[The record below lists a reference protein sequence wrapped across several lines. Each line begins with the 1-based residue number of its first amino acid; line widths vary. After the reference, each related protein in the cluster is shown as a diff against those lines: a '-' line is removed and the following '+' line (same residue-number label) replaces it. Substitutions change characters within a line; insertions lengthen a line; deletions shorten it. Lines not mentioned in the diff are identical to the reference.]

1 MALSNSLGIV
11 ATTGNLPGSGAITG
25 GVAGAAS
32 RISVVKSRMSYNGT
46 AIPDSAVRSV
56 TTNLR
61 IAYPSVEGNIT
72 DV

>member
-11 ATTGNLPGSGAITG
+11 VSGALSG
-25 GVAGAAS
+25 LGVSATDAS
-32 RISVVKSRMSYNGT
+32 RISVSKTRMSYNGT
-46 AIPDSAVRSV
+46 AIADSAVRSL
-56 TTNLR
+56 TKNLR

>member
-11 ATTGNLPGSGAITG
+11 VSGTLNQLGVSTTD
-25 GVAGAAS
+25 AS
-32 RISVVKSRMSYNGT
+32 RISVAKTRQSFNGT
-46 AIPDSAVRSV
+46 PIADSAVRSL
-56 TTNLR
+56 TKNLR